1 MSETLNKK
9 IINQTK
15 TEQIKIPENQ
25 LQKLNRFIEKNLQN
39 RKNGTNYNLL
49 YKISETTKRKI
60 KINNRQTK
68 KITTTSSKEQTKNI
82 TLEFFKELDQELY
95 EKSKNIIEGKSN
107 INLSMY
113 KLEENE
119 ELSITK
125 NNKMPIHTKT
135 PCTYSKNGETA
146 IYIQCKGTIEDI
158 YALVHEIS
166 HTFDLVPN
174 DNSTRNMLGE
184 VTPYCFE
191 AMLGKYLIK
200 KGIATE
206 EDTINIEK
214 QTNIS
219 QYDDGV
225 ETFTKLELMK
235 IKEHQEITQDNI
247 SEIQK
252 GYELTN
258 RQISYIL
265 RRLAKSEP
273 NVDYKARYMIAQLIY
288 PHYIE
293 QYEQNPEKAIKTL
306 KQYFEQ
312 IKANKLKDSLR
323 ILGINPNIDSIQTL
337 IETTNKRIKKLENKR
352 TFNKE
357 EVEI

>member
-1 MSETLNKK
+1 MLWSNA
-9 IINQTK
+9 
-15 TEQIKIPENQ
+15 
-25 LQKLNRFIEKNLQN
+25 
-39 RKNGTNYNLL
+39 
-49 YKISETTKRKI
+49 RKI
-60 KINNRQTK
+60 FN
-68 KITTTSSKEQTKNI
+68 
-82 TLEFFKELDQELY
+82 
-95 EKSKNIIEGKSN
+95 
-107 INLSMY
+107 
-113 KLEENE
+113 
-119 ELSITK
+119 
-125 NNKMPIHTKT
+125 
-135 PCTYSKNGETA
+135 
-146 IYIQCKGTIEDI
+146 
-158 YALVHEIS
+158 
-166 HTFDLVPN
+166 
-174 DNSTRNMLGE
+174 
-184 VTPYCFE
+184 
-191 AMLGKYLIK
+191 K

-273 NVDYKARYMIAQLIY
+273 NVDYKARYMIAKLIY

>member
-1 MSETLNKK
+1 
-9 IINQTK
+9 
-15 TEQIKIPENQ
+15 
-25 LQKLNRFIEKNLQN
+25 
-39 RKNGTNYNLL
+39 
-49 YKISETTKRKI
+49 
-60 KINNRQTK
+60 
-68 KITTTSSKEQTKNI
+68 
-82 TLEFFKELDQELY
+82 
-95 EKSKNIIEGKSN
+95 
-107 INLSMY
+107 MY
-113 KLEENE
+113 KLEKNE

-146 IYIQCKGTIEDI
+146 IYIPCKGTIEDI

-252 GYELTN
+252 RYELTN